1 MKTQGKGSGKIMSGE
16 FDQVKN
22 PNASPSGDA
31 LALRPEIAARPF
43 VVAVMGL
50 PGAGKS
56 VVARAIEDQLQLRRI
71 CRDQIRAAM
80 FPRCNYSFIEK
91 RAAYKG
97 VLLALEINCMLRVGS
112 VIDGMTFSR
121 QRELLRVAEV
131 AARHGVD
138 TIPLMI
144 ECPPDLARERVA
156 RDLDLNRHIAADRTP
171 ETVNDVL
178 ARWEAPPAGTLV
190 IDATLPAA
198 QMCRA
203 AVDAIRDSIA
213 AAAKPVS
220 A

>member
-1 MKTQGKGSGKIMSGE
+1 MSGDS
-16 FDQVKN
+16 DQIN
-22 PNASPSGDA
+22 LANATPAGDA
-31 LALRPEIAARPF
+31 FPLGPEISARPF

-56 VVARAIEDQLQLRRI
+56 VVARAIEDQLQLRRV

-121 QRELLRVAEV
+121 RRELDRVAEV
-131 AARHGVD
+131 AGRHGVD
-138 TIPLMI
+138 TIPLLI
-144 ECPPDLARERVA
+144 SCPPDLARERVA
-156 RDLDLNRHIAADRTP
+156 RDIELNRHIAADRNP

-178 ARWEAPPAGTLV
+178 ARWEAPPEGTLV
-190 IDATLPAA
+190 IDAAVPAA

-203 AVDAIRDSIA
+203 ALAAIRDSIA
-213 AAAKPVS
+213 AAANAAK